1 MITHAQLTEWFGG
14 KGNFDTEDCLEVLL
28 SLVNQEYS
36 IRAFKNDIYETLDIE
51 PNGYTT
57 PKFEPQGDDDEW

>member
-1 MITHAQLTEWFGG
+1 MITHAQLTKWFGG

-28 SLVNQEYS
+28 SLVNYEYS
-36 IRAFKNDIYETLDIE
+36 IKTLKNDIYETLDIE

-57 PKFEPQGDDDEW
+57 PKFEPIQENDDE

>member
-57 PKFEPQGDDDEW
+57 PKFEPTEDDDVA